1 MDALPTV
8 DLVVGTVGRAAALRE
23 LLDSLAAQTRPPA
36 RVIVVD
42 QSADDTVE
50 GVLEAHPGGLEIVH
64 LRSAPGLS
72 RARNTGLAA
81 ATATLVGFPD
91 DDCAY
96 PPDLLARVAGAFAAD
111 PGLDL
116 LTGRTAEP
124 SGRASGRWPDEA
136 RTIVAHDVW
145 HAGNSASTFV
155 RRDLLER
162 VGPFDERL
170 GLGSGTP
177 WTSGEDVDLLLR
189 ALAAGA
195 VARQDPSVV
204 VHHRHREP
212 TGDELV
218 ALGRRDGGSVG
229 FLLGRHALGARVL
242 GRMLVRPLGGIVA
255 SLARGDVDRA
265 RFHAATWR
273 GRLRGYRAGRTA
285 TR

>member
-1 MDALPTV
+1 M
-8 DLVVGTVGRAAALRE
+8 GWR
-23 LLDSLAAQTRPPA
+23 SL
-36 RVIVVD
+36 
-42 QSADDTVE
+42 
-50 GVLEAHPGGLEIVH
+50 H

-72 RARNTGLAA
+72 RARNVALAA

-96 PPDLLARVAGAFAAD
+96 PADLLARVAAAFAAD

-124 SGRASGRWPDEA
+124 SGRRRSAGRTEA
-136 RTIVAHDVW
+136 RTIVASDVW
-145 HAGNSASTFV
+145 HAGNSASTFL
-155 RRDLLER
+155 RRALLER

-177 WTSGEDVDLLLR
+177 WTSGEDIDLLVR
-189 ALAAGA
+189 ALAVGA
-195 VARQDPSVV
+195 VARQDPSLV

-229 FLLGRHALGARVL
+229 FLLGRHALGGTGA
-242 GRMLVRPLGGIVA
+242 GADAGAAAAAGSSPP
-255 SLARGDVDRA
+255 S
-265 RFHAATWR
+265 HAATSTGPASTQRR
-273 GRLRGYRAGRTA
+273 GGGACGATERGARRRADA
-285 TR
+285 P

>member
-23 LLDSLAAQTRPPA
+23 LLDSLAAQTHPPA

-42 QSADDTVE
+42 QSADDAVREVVE
-50 GVLEAHPGGLEIVH
+50 SHPGGLEIVR
-64 LRSAPGLS
+64 LSSAPGLS
-72 RARNTGLAA
+72 RARNAGLSA
-81 ATATLVGFPD
+81 ATAALVGFPD

-96 PPDLLARVAGAFAAD
+96 PADLLGRVAAAFAAEAR
-111 PGLDL
+111 LEL
-116 LTGRTAEP
+116 LTGRTADP
-124 SGRASGRWPDEA
+124 SGLASERWPDEA
-136 RTIVAHDVW
+136 RTIVATDVW

-155 RRDLLER
+155 RRALLDR

-177 WTSGEDVDLLLR
+177 WTSGEDIDLLLR
-189 ALAAGA
+189 ALAVGA
-195 VARQDPSVV
+195 VARQDPSLV
-204 VHHRHREP
+204 VHHRQREP

-229 FLLGRHALGARVL
+229 FLLGRHGLGGRVL
-242 GRMLVRPLGGIVA
+242 ARMLVRPLGGIVT

-273 GRLRGYRAGRTA
+273 GRLRGYRAGRAA
-285 TR
+285 TG